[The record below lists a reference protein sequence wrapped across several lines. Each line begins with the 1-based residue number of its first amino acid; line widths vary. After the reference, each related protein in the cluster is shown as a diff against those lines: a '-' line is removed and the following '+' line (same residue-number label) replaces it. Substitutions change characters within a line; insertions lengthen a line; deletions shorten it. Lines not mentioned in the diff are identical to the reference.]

1 MAGGTLPKSHSR
13 ILFARSRVG
22 QKLRLVQRWV
32 SGGKETSPFKVEVV
46 EVQHRR
52 FPWLLIGAAG
62 SAGIYALHLQR
73 QRDLQKAEE
82 AAATAAE
89 LKATEAAKAAA
100 EAAATAAAAAAD
112 AAKEEARKAAEAE
125 AAAAAAAAREA
136 EAQKAAEA
144 EAQKLAAKQ
153 ALLESMCLRCSQL
166 LSEVRIIEDGA
177 EYYSASDADNEDL
190 HSLLAALQAC
200 VKEDAFK
207 DLQESKDEKS
217 QMASQLL
224 SSLTFLRLFVE
235 RLQKA
240 DSAERH
246 FDVAISSIR
255 AARRRWLAGQG
266 ADVLVMEDG
275 VAQAEAALGDLD
287 STGLKSDVSEEVME
301 SARLTLKEMKDEEQR
316 RHAQEVS
323 SKALE
328 AAMSTPFDRKVCEQT
343 AKDAREAGC
352 PQSAALEIAERVV
365 QIHHDKNIPKLYE
378 SIDTLSQVSTNKSS
392 PKIPSDLQPEDYVNA
407 AKASMASMTEAQLIE
422 EMSHLAEA
430 LAIHH
435 QIEVRELSS
444 AWTAILP
451 TWEGHSQ
458 EKVAG
463 IKEEFAKSKELG
475 KESSKVELK
484 TTAARHLSEAI
495 QDAIEEVQERSE
507 RDIYDLYSSTNLQL
521 QEDLT
526 AEIRSFDS
534 YFRSLPEIFTSR
546 IQELWQQ
553 GGPQHRVAK
562 ASYSAAS
569 TLASDPSVCSPEE
582 LQRAF
587 QQKLPELVALAFEP
601 EDAGILGSFL
611 GRLFGRLYKIKGE
624 QVELSMQEDLE
635 SKLGAIPIHEGQV
648 VQKNLR
654 TLAEALR
661 LVELG
666 EMRAALMTL
675 DGLAGG
681 CRERAEEWIS
691 LARQSLLF
699 QQASDAARAR
709 MLCLAM
715 TLAE

>member
-1 MAGGTLPKSHSR
+1 M
-13 ILFARSRVG
+13 
-22 QKLRLVQRWV
+22 
-32 SGGKETSPFKVEVV
+32 V
-46 EVQHRR
+46 EVQPRR

-62 SAGIYALHLQR
+62 SAGIYALYLQR

-89 LKATEAAKAAA
+89 LKAKEAAKAAA
-100 EAAATAAAAAAD
+100 EAAATAAAAAAAAAD

-136 EAQKAAEA
+136 EARKAAEA
-144 EAQKLAAKQ
+144 EAQKRAAKQ

-190 HSLLAALQAC
+190 HALLAALQAF

-217 QMASQLL
+217 QMAGQLL

-275 VAQAEAALGDLD
+275 VAQAEAALGHLD

-328 AAMSTPFDRKVCEQT
+328 AAMSTSPFDRKVCEQT

-365 QIHHDKNIPKLYE
+365 EIHHDSSIPKLYE

-392 PKIPSDLQPEDYVNA
+392 CGIPFAQQPEDYVNA
-407 AKASMASMTEAQLIE
+407 AKASMATMTEAQLIE

-463 IKEEFAKSKELG
+463 IKEEFAKSKKLG

-562 ASYSAAS
+562 ASHSAAS
-569 TLASDPSVCSPEE
+569 TLTSDPSVCSPEE

-601 EDAGILGSFL
+601 EDAGILGSFI
-611 GRLFGRLYKIKGE
+611 GRIFGRLYKIKGE

-635 SKLGAIPIHEGQV
+635 SKLGAIPIDEGKV

-666 EMRAALMTL
+666 EMRGALMTL
-675 DGLAGG
+675 DGLAGR
-681 CRERAEEWIS
+681 CRERAEEWRS
-691 LARQSLLF
+691 LVRQSLLF